1 MNDSADTPAV
11 RLERLVKHYPV
22 DWRGRTVRALD
33 EVSFTVRRGTICAL
47 VGANGSGK
55 STTLKLCA
63 GLGRATR
70 GSCAVMDCDP
80 VDAMRAGQV
89 GYLPEETLLPDFDD
103 AQEFL
108 GRLAALGGLA
118 GPEAVKAVDAALEQA
133 GLTEIAT
140 QPLGALSKGQRQRV
154 GLAQA
159 LLRQPDVLLLD
170 EPASGLDPRGQAALR
185 ELMAAQRAAGRTVV
199 FSAHFL
205 PHLDEWCDQ
214 IVLLERGRVVFD
226 GERAAVVARGG
237 LERIFLEATSP

>member
-1 MNDSADTPAV
+1 MNDPADAPAV
-11 RLERLVKHYPV
+11 RLERLVKHYPA
-22 DWRGRTVRALD
+22 DWRGHTVGALD
-33 EVSFTVRRGTICAL
+33 GVSFTVRRGTISAL

-63 GLGRATR
+63 GLSRATR
-70 GSCAVMDCDP
+70 GSCAVLGRDP
-80 VDAMRAGQV
+80 VDAMRAGQI
-89 GYLPEETLLPDFDD
+89 GYLPEETLLPEFDD
-103 AQEFL
+103 AREFL
-108 GRLAALGGLA
+108 GRLAALGGPA
-118 GPEAVKAVDAALEQA
+118 GSDAATAVEAALGQA
-133 GLTEIAT
+133 GLTEIAA
-140 QPLGALSKGQRQRV
+140 QPLAALSKGQRQRV

-205 PHLDEWCDQ
+205 PHLDELCDQ
-214 IVLLERGRVVFD
+214 IILLERGRVLFD

-237 LERIFLEATSP
+237 LERIFLETTRP